1 MPLCIFV
8 TCGWRWPINSANGL
22 LAVILPVLNLEHC
35 NDQDNNSVGDI
46 FLSYPTQKN
55 LRLHEALHATDSLVC
70 PECEKT
76 FRRMASFKAHLAV
89 HEEDESVTCEICQ
102 EEFISLVGAGGG

>member
-1 MPLCIFV
+1 MIF
-8 TCGWRWPINSANGL
+8 P
-22 LAVILPVLNLEHC
+22 
-35 NDQDNNSVGDI
+35 
-46 FLSYPTQKN
+46 QKN
-55 LRLHEALHATDSLVC
+55 LRLHKALHATDSLVC

-102 EEFISLVGAGGG
+102 EEFISLVSAGGGGGDAKNSVELCVNGVE